1 MKKNKFCRSII
12 LTIAMTL
19 TCFRISAML
28 PGMQTFAAASETD
41 LTMVYDESNY
51 EYEFAPG
58 RVIVALT
65 QAFTSSYSLEAE
77 SAKNNEVIA
86 GTDHK
91 IAEDI
96 RHIRSIFGGIEIN
109 NAQVLVPSRNS
120 GQMSDGTSRND
131 DIGDVLLVHLNDQQ
145 KQTVIDAIN
154 ILKENPNVIYAEPD
168 YAIYLDET
176 EPDDEYYDNL
186 WGMPQI
192 SAPSAWDN
200 FTGSSTVVVGVV
212 DTGIDYT
219 HPDLK
224 ENIWKNPGEIASDGI
239 DNDENGYVDDVY
251 GWDFVSE
258 DNNPMDVQSHG
269 THVAGTI
276 GAVGNNGLGVAGVNW
291 NVELVALK
299 VFNDSGSG
307 YDSDAIKAINYANN
321 MGINILNNSWGSY
334 SYNKTLE
341 DAIKAYGGL
350 FIASAGN
357 SSVNTDINH
366 HYPSGYHCDNIISVA
381 ATNSKDIL
389 QFNYGAETVDIAA
402 PGVSIYSTI
411 PNGKYASKNG
421 TSMASPHVAGAAA
434 LLMGYYPDLTTSE
447 LKELI
452 LDSVDKIP
460 DLLDK
465 VSTGGRLNIS
475 AMFESAA
482 FADGTRL
489 ANTTPVQVPGLNE
502 VKAPTASCGG
512 FDPRGIRQMQEKRV
526 PALGSLL
533 AEIKSIAAGWGHSL
547 IFKRD
552 GSVWVWGCNF
562 S

>member
-19 TCFRISAML
+19 PCFRISAMI
-28 PGMQTFAAASETD
+28 PGMQAFAAASETD

-120 GQMSDGTSRND
+120 DQMSDGTSRND

-192 SAPSAWDN
+192 NAPSAWDN

-212 DTGIDYT
+212 DTGIDYL

-224 ENIWKNPGEIASDGI
+224 ENIWKNPGEIADDDI
-239 DNDENGYVDDVY
+239 DNDGNGYVDDVY
-251 GWDFVSE
+251 GWNFVSE

-291 NVELVALK
+291 NVDLVALK

-341 DAIKAYGGL
+341 DAIKAYDGL

-381 ATNSKDIL
+381 ATNSKDVL

-402 PGVSIYSTI
+402 PGVSIYSTV

-489 ANTTPVQVPGLNE
+489 ANTTPVQVPDLNE
-502 VKAPTASCGG
+502 VKAPIASCGG

-547 IFKRD
+547 IFKKD